1 MNSRDDEKLW
11 IKKIVRIWKFND
23 KNFKKFIKKMGHINV
38 NVS

>member
-23 KNFKKFIKKMGHINV
+23 KNFKKFIKKKGTYKC
-38 NVS
+38 